1 MFNRLNKF
9 QAALA
14 LALYSQSALGQ
25 YYSNSTSI
33 SSNSSSTSVVSSSSG
48 SVSISSSI
56 AETSSSATDIL
67 SSITELASSSTG
79 VSSTIAPST
88 SSSEVSSSVSQA
100 CSSSFLL
107 LHQAH
112 QSPAYILPQ
121 NQAHPSQVHL
131 LPLHQAHLLPQN
143 QAHPPLVQL
152 PPQAHPPPVQLP
164 SQNQA
169 HPPLVHL
176 SLPAHPPPLNQAHQ
190 SPGSTSVTESGSSAS
205 GSSSAT
211 ESGSSSS
218 ASESSITQ
226 SGTASGSS
234 ASSTSGSVTQSGSSV
249 SGSSASS
256 APGISSSIPQSTSS
270 ASTASGSIT
279 SGTLSSITSSASS
292 ATATASNSLSSS
304 DGTIYLPSTT
314 ISGDITLTGS
324 VIATEAVEVAAGG
337 KLTLLDGDK
346 YVFSADFIIHGG
358 VFVEKSKPTYPG
370 TEFDI
375 SGENF
380 DVSGTFNAEEP
391 AASSASAYS
400 FTPGSF
406 DNSGDISL
414 SLSEST
420 KGQVTFSPYSNS
432 GAFSFSNAI
441 LNGGSVSGLQRRAE
455 SGSVN
460 NGEIN
465 LENGST
471 YVVVEPVSGSGTI
484 NIISGNLYL
493 HYPDTFT
500 GQTVV
505 FKGEGVLAVDPT
517 ESNTTPIPV
526 VGYTGENQIAIT
538 ADVTALSYDS
548 ATGVLLLPSAAT
560 PHPHLPHQGFTNST
574 SRSPLHLVL
583 RATGSTASTSSLVS
597 VAGHVSFADWFNG
610 FPPLTSGSPSVYTT
624 TLTYGT
630 TTSTVVVSCSET
642 TDSNGNVYTITTTVP
657 CSSTTATIT
666 SCDETGCHVTAPTG
680 TVATETVSSK
690 SYTTVTV
697 THCTTMAVTPRLSLL
712 NVPKK
717 HQQLLLL
724 QNHTLLLPLLTVT
737 TTAVTLRLSPLRPL
751 KPQPLLFLQ
760 KSYTTVTVT
769 HRDDNG
775 CNTKTVTSEA
785 PEATTTTV
793 SPKRTRLLLLLSA
806 IKMVVTLKQSAL
818 KLLNKLQK
826 SVLLQ
831 NVYYRYCY
839 SV

>member
-1 MFNRLNKF
+1 
-9 QAALA
+9 
-14 LALYSQSALGQ
+14 
-25 YYSNSTSI
+25 
-33 SSNSSSTSVVSSSSG
+33 
-48 SVSISSSI
+48 
-56 AETSSSATDIL
+56 
-67 SSITELASSSTG
+67 
-79 VSSTIAPST
+79 
-88 SSSEVSSSVSQA
+88 
-100 CSSSFLL
+100 
-107 LHQAH
+107 
-112 QSPAYILPQ
+112 
-121 NQAHPSQVHL
+121 
-131 LPLHQAHLLPQN
+131 
-143 QAHPPLVQL
+143 
-152 PPQAHPPPVQLP
+152 
-164 SQNQA
+164 
-169 HPPLVHL
+169 
-176 SLPAHPPPLNQAHQ
+176 
-190 SPGSTSVTESGSSAS
+190 
-205 GSSSAT
+205 
-211 ESGSSSS
+211 
-218 ASESSITQ
+218 
-226 SGTASGSS
+226 
-234 ASSTSGSVTQSGSSV
+234 
-249 SGSSASS
+249 
-256 APGISSSIPQSTSS
+256 
-270 ASTASGSIT
+270 
-279 SGTLSSITSSASS
+279 
-292 ATATASNSLSSS
+292 
-304 DGTIYLPSTT
+304 LPSTT

-420 KGQVTFSPYSNS
+420 KGEVTFSPYSNS

-548 ATGVLLLPSAAT
+548 ATGVLTATQGNSQFSFSIGTGFSSSGFNVSEGTFAGAYAYYLNYGGVVASSAT
-560 PHPHLPHQGFTNST
+560 PSSTSTTSGATNST
-574 SRSPLHLVL
+574 SGSTSFGASV
-583 RATGSTASTSSLVS
+583 TGSTASTSFGAS
-597 VAGHVSFADWFNG
+597 VTGSTAST
-610 FPPLTSGSPSVYTT
+610 LISGSPSVYTT
-624 TLTYGT
+624 TLTYAT

-666 SCDETGCHVTAPTG
+666 SCDETGCHVTTSTG

-697 THCTTMAVTPRLSLL
+697 THCDNNGCNT
-712 NVPKK
+712 K
-717 HQQLLLL
+717 
-724 QNHTLLLPLLTVT
+724 TVT
-737 TTAVTLRLSPLRPL
+737 SEAPEATTNTVSPKTYTTATVTQCDDNGCSTKTVTSECPEETSATTTSP
-751 KPQPLLFLQ
+751 

-769 HRDDNG
+769 HCDDNG

-793 SPKRTRLLLLLSA
+793 SPKTYTTATVTQCDDNGCSTKTVTSEAPKETSETSETSAAPKTYTTATVTQCDDNGCNVKIITSQIPEATSTVTATSASPKSYTTVTSEGSKATSLTTAISKASSA
-806 IKMVVTLKQSAL
+806 ISTYSKSAAPIKTSTGIIVQSEGIAAGLNANTLNAL
-818 KLLNKLQK
+818 VGIF
-826 SVLLQ
+826 VLAFF
-831 NVYYRYCY
+831 N
-839 SV
+839 

>member
-1 MFNRLNKF
+1 MSLVTPLPNLLPFLLRLPLHLLF
-9 QAALA
+9 LQLWSLA
-14 LALYSQSALGQ
+14 LPIQ
-25 YYSNSTSI
+25 
-33 SSNSSSTSVVSSSSG
+33 
-48 SVSISSSI
+48 
-56 AETSSSATDIL
+56 
-67 SSITELASSSTG
+67 
-79 VSSTIAPST
+79 
-88 SSSEVSSSVSQA
+88 
-100 CSSSFLL
+100 FLL
-107 LHQAH
+107 IFPSVKSVPLQSRLLQLRRAHPPPLNRAH
-112 QSPAYILPQ
+112 QSPVQLLPQ
-121 NQAHPSQVHL
+121 NQAHQSPVHL
-131 LPLHQAHLLPQN
+131 LPLHRAHPPPLNRAHQSPVHLLPQN
-143 QAHPPLVQL
+143 QAPLL
-152 PPQAHPPPVQLP
+152 RFLAHPVL

-169 HPPLVHL
+169 HPHQHLNHL
-176 SLPAHPPPLNQAHQ
+176 SHNLVPLPVHQPPA
-190 SPGSTSVTESGSSAS
+190 
-205 GSSSAT
+205 
-211 ESGSSSS
+211 
-218 ASESSITQ
+218 
-226 SGTASGSS
+226 
-234 ASSTSGSVTQSGSSV
+234 TSGSVTQSGSSV

-420 KGQVTFSPYSNS
+420 KGEVTFSPYSNS

-548 ATGVLLLPSAAT
+548 ATGVLTATQGNSQFSFSIGTGFSSSGFNVSEGTFAGAYAYYLNYGGVVASSAT
-560 PHPHLPHQGFTNST
+560 PSSTSTTSGATNST
-574 SRSPLHLVL
+574 SGSTSFGASV
-583 RATGSTASTSSLVS
+583 TGSTASTSFGAS
-597 VAGHVSFADWFNG
+597 VTGSTAST
-610 FPPLTSGSPSVYTT
+610 LISGSPSVYTT
-624 TLTYGT
+624 TLTYAT

-666 SCDETGCHVTAPTG
+666 SCDETGCHVTTSTG

-697 THCTTMAVTPRLSLL
+697 THCD
-712 NVPKK
+712 N
-717 HQQLLLL
+717 
-724 QNHTLLLPLLTVT
+724 
-737 TTAVTLRLSPLRPL
+737 
-751 KPQPLLFLQ
+751 
-760 KSYTTVTVT
+760 
-769 HRDDNG
+769 NG

-785 PEATTTTV
+785 PEAHNHYCF
-793 SPKRTRLLLLLSA
+793 SKD
-806 IKMVVTLKQSAL
+806 IHH
-818 KLLNKLQK
+818 
-826 SVLLQ
+826 
-831 NVYYRYCY
+831 RYCY

>member
-1 MFNRLNKF
+1 MAWYFKGPLPATSQQKTV
-9 QAALA
+9 LA
-14 LALYSQSALGQ
+14 LQKY
-25 YYSNSTSI
+25 
-33 SSNSSSTSVVSSSSG
+33 
-48 SVSISSSI
+48 
-56 AETSSSATDIL
+56 
-67 SSITELASSSTG
+67 
-79 VSSTIAPST
+79 
-88 SSSEVSSSVSQA
+88 EVDTR
-100 CSSSFLL
+100 LRN
-107 LHQAH
+107 
-112 QSPAYILPQ
+112 IKI
-121 NQAHPSQVHL
+121 N
-131 LPLHQAHLLPQN
+131 
-143 QAHPPLVQL
+143 
-152 PPQAHPPPVQLP
+152 
-164 SQNQA
+164 
-169 HPPLVHL
+169 
-176 SLPAHPPPLNQAHQ
+176 
-190 SPGSTSVTESGSSAS
+190 
-205 GSSSAT
+205 
-211 ESGSSSS
+211 
-218 ASESSITQ
+218 
-226 SGTASGSS
+226 
-234 ASSTSGSVTQSGSSV
+234 
-249 SGSSASS
+249 
-256 APGISSSIPQSTSS
+256 ISSSIPQSTSS
-270 ASTASGSIT
+270 ASTASGYIT

-441 LNGGSVSGLQRRAE
+441 LNGGSVSGLQHRAE

-538 ADVTALSYDS
+538 ADVTALSYDC
-548 ATGVLLLPSAAT
+548 ATGVL
-560 PHPHLPHQGFTNST
+560 
-574 SRSPLHLVL
+574 
-583 RATGSTASTSSLVS
+583 
-597 VAGHVSFADWFNG
+597 
-610 FPPLTSGSPSVYTT
+610 
-624 TLTYGT
+624 
-630 TTSTVVVSCSET
+630 
-642 TDSNGNVYTITTTVP
+642 
-657 CSSTTATIT
+657 TATQ
-666 SCDETGCHVTAPTG
+666 G
-680 TVATETVSSK
+680 
-690 SYTTVTV
+690 
-697 THCTTMAVTPRLSLL
+697 
-712 NVPKK
+712 N
-717 HQQLLLL
+717 
-724 QNHTLLLPLLTVT
+724 
-737 TTAVTLRLSPLRPL
+737 
-751 KPQPLLFLQ
+751 
-760 KSYTTVTVT
+760 
-769 HRDDNG
+769 
-775 CNTKTVTSEA
+775 
-785 PEATTTTV
+785 
-793 SPKRTRLLLLLSA
+793 
-806 IKMVVTLKQSAL
+806 
-818 KLLNKLQK
+818 
-826 SVLLQ
+826 
-831 NVYYRYCY
+831 
-839 SV
+839 

>member
-1 MFNRLNKF
+1 M
-9 QAALA
+9 
-14 LALYSQSALGQ
+14 
-25 YYSNSTSI
+25 
-33 SSNSSSTSVVSSSSG
+33 
-48 SVSISSSI
+48 
-56 AETSSSATDIL
+56 
-67 SSITELASSSTG
+67 
-79 VSSTIAPST
+79 
-88 SSSEVSSSVSQA
+88 
-100 CSSSFLL
+100 
-107 LHQAH
+107 
-112 QSPAYILPQ
+112 
-121 NQAHPSQVHL
+121 
-131 LPLHQAHLLPQN
+131 
-143 QAHPPLVQL
+143 
-152 PPQAHPPPVQLP
+152 
-164 SQNQA
+164 
-169 HPPLVHL
+169 
-176 SLPAHPPPLNQAHQ
+176 
-190 SPGSTSVTESGSSAS
+190 
-205 GSSSAT
+205 
-211 ESGSSSS
+211 
-218 ASESSITQ
+218 
-226 SGTASGSS
+226 
-234 ASSTSGSVTQSGSSV
+234 
-249 SGSSASS
+249 
-256 APGISSSIPQSTSS
+256 
-270 ASTASGSIT
+270 
-279 SGTLSSITSSASS
+279 
-292 ATATASNSLSSS
+292 
-304 DGTIYLPSTT
+304 PSTT

-548 ATGVLLLPSAAT
+548 ATGVLTATQGNSQFSFSIGTGFSSSGFNVSEGTFAGAYAYYLNYGGVVASSAT
-560 PHPHLPHQGFTNST
+560 PSSTSTTSGATNST
-574 SRSPLHLVL
+574 SGSTSFGASV
-583 RATGSTASTSSLVS
+583 TGSTASTSFGAS
-597 VAGHVSFADWFNG
+597 VTGSTAST
-610 FPPLTSGSPSVYTT
+610 LTSGSPSVYTT
-624 TLTYGT
+624 TLTYAT

-666 SCDETGCHVTAPTG
+666 SCDETGCHVTTSTG

-697 THCTTMAVTPRLSLL
+697 THCDNNGCNT
-712 NVPKK
+712 K
-717 HQQLLLL
+717 
-724 QNHTLLLPLLTVT
+724 TVT
-737 TTAVTLRLSPLRPL
+737 SECPEETSATTTSP
-751 KPQPLLFLQ
+751 

-769 HRDDNG
+769 HCDDNG

-793 SPKRTRLLLLLSA
+793 SPKTYTTATVTQCDDNGCSTKTVTSEAPKETSETSETSAAPKTYTTATVTQCDDNGCNVKIITSQIPEATSTVTATSASPKSYTTVTSEGSKATSLTTAISKASSA
-806 IKMVVTLKQSAL
+806 ISTYSKSAAPIKTSTGIIVQSEGIAAGLNANTLNAL
-818 KLLNKLQK
+818 VGIF
-826 SVLLQ
+826 VLAFF
-831 NVYYRYCY
+831 N
-839 SV
+839 

>member
-1 MFNRLNKF
+1 MFNRFNKL

-14 LALYSQSALGQ
+14 LVLYSQSALGQ
-25 YYSNSTSI
+25 YYTNSSSI
-33 SSNSSSTSVVSSSSG
+33 ASNSSTAVSSTSSG

-56 AETSSSATDIL
+56 VESTSSASDVSSSLTELTSSS
-67 SSITELASSSTG
+67 TE

-88 SSSEVSSSVSQA
+88 SSSEVSSSITSSGSV
-100 CSSSFLL
+100 SSS
-107 LHQAH
+107 
-112 QSPAYILPQ
+112 S
-121 NQAHPSQVHL
+121 
-131 LPLHQAHLLPQN
+131 
-143 QAHPPLVQL
+143 
-152 PPQAHPPPVQLP
+152 
-164 SQNQA
+164 
-169 HPPLVHL
+169 
-176 SLPAHPPPLNQAHQ
+176 
-190 SPGSTSVTESGSSAS
+190 SVTESGSSVSGSSTSITS
-205 GSSSAT
+205 GSSSATESGSSVSGSTSATASGSSASGSTSATESGSSVSGSSTSITSGSASSVPSSSGSIT

-226 SGTASGSS
+226 SGTTSGSS

-460 NGEIN
+460 KGEIN

-548 ATGVLLLPSAAT
+548 ATGVLTATQGNSQFSFSIGTGFSSSGFNVSEGTFAGAYAYYLNYGGVVASSAT
-560 PHPHLPHQGFTNST
+560 PSSAST
-574 SRSPLHLVL
+574 TSGVVST
-583 RATGSTASTSSLVS
+583 ATGSVTLSSNASTTVSSTISSSAPDSIIPSSSASISGVS
-597 VAGHVSFADWFNG
+597 N
-610 FPPLTSGSPSVYTT
+610 
-624 TLTYGT
+624 
-630 TTSTVVVSCSET
+630 
-642 TDSNGNVYTITTTVP
+642 
-657 CSSTTATIT
+657 STTA
-666 SCDETGCHVTAPTG
+666 SASPQVPL
-680 TVATETVSSK
+680 
-690 SYTTVTV
+690 
-697 THCTTMAVTPRLSLL
+697 LS
-712 NVPKK
+712 
-717 HQQLLLL
+717 
-724 QNHTLLLPLLTVT
+724 TLL
-737 TTAVTLRLSPLRPL
+737 
-751 KPQPLLFLQ
+751 
-760 KSYTTVTVT
+760 
-769 HRDDNG
+769 H
-775 CNTKTVTSEA
+775 
-785 PEATTTTV
+785 
-793 SPKRTRLLLLLSA
+793 
-806 IKMVVTLKQSAL
+806 
-818 KLLNKLQK
+818 
-826 SVLLQ
+826 
-831 NVYYRYCY
+831 
-839 SV
+839 

>member
-1 MFNRLNKF
+1 M
-9 QAALA
+9 
-14 LALYSQSALGQ
+14 
-25 YYSNSTSI
+25 
-33 SSNSSSTSVVSSSSG
+33 
-48 SVSISSSI
+48 
-56 AETSSSATDIL
+56 
-67 SSITELASSSTG
+67 
-79 VSSTIAPST
+79 
-88 SSSEVSSSVSQA
+88 
-100 CSSSFLL
+100 
-107 LHQAH
+107 
-112 QSPAYILPQ
+112 
-121 NQAHPSQVHL
+121 
-131 LPLHQAHLLPQN
+131 
-143 QAHPPLVQL
+143 
-152 PPQAHPPPVQLP
+152 
-164 SQNQA
+164 
-169 HPPLVHL
+169 
-176 SLPAHPPPLNQAHQ
+176 
-190 SPGSTSVTESGSSAS
+190 
-205 GSSSAT
+205 
-211 ESGSSSS
+211 
-218 ASESSITQ
+218 
-226 SGTASGSS
+226 
-234 ASSTSGSVTQSGSSV
+234 
-249 SGSSASS
+249 
-256 APGISSSIPQSTSS
+256 
-270 ASTASGSIT
+270 
-279 SGTLSSITSSASS
+279 
-292 ATATASNSLSSS
+292 
-304 DGTIYLPSTT
+304 PSTT

-517 ESNTTPIPV
+517 ETNATPIPV
-526 VGYTGENQIAIT
+526 VGYTGKNQIAIT
-538 ADVTALSYDS
+538 ADITALSYDGT
-548 ATGVLLLPSAAT
+548 TGVLTATQGNRQFSFEIGTGFSSSGFSVSEGIFAGAYSYYLNYDGVIATSAAST
-560 PHPHLPHQGFTNST
+560 SASTTSGVVSTATGSVTLSSNASTTVSSTISSSAPDSIIPSSSASISGVSNST
-574 SRSPLHLVL
+574 TASGSI
-583 RATGSTASTSSLVS
+583 ASTASTASTTSTAS
-597 VAGHVSFADWFNG
+597 AASATSF
-610 FPPLTSGSPSVYTT
+610 TSGSASVYTT
-624 TLTYGT
+624 TLTYLNA
-630 TTSTVVVSCSET
+630 TSTVVVSCSET
-642 TDSNGNVYTITTTVP
+642 TDASGNIYTITTTVP

-666 SCDETGCHVTAPTG
+666 SCDENGCHVPAPT
-680 TVATETVSSK
+680 ATDATATVSSK

-697 THCTTMAVTPRLSLL
+697 THCDNNGCNT
-712 NVPKK
+712 K
-717 HQQLLLL
+717 
-724 QNHTLLLPLLTVT
+724 TVT
-737 TTAVTLRLSPLRPL
+737 SECSKETAATTISP
-751 KPQPLLFLQ
+751 

-769 HRDDNG
+769 HCDDNG

-793 SPKRTRLLLLLSA
+793 SPKTYTTATVTQCDKNGCNTKTVSSEVAKQTSEIGASPKTYTTATVTQCDGNGCKTKTVTSEAPKETSSEISSSKPCTTATVTNCDENGCKVSVVTSEASNASPIATFASSKPYTTSTVIQCDKNGCNTKTITSQVLEATSVISAPSAAPKSYVAGNSETVKATSLTTAISGASSA
-806 IKMVVTLKQSAL
+806 ISIVPKSGSSISLTTGHKTSTGIITQSEAIAAGLNTHTFNAL
-818 KLLNKLQK
+818 LGLF
-826 SVLLQ
+826 VLAFF
-831 NVYYRYCY
+831 N
-839 SV
+839 

>member
-1 MFNRLNKF
+1 M
-9 QAALA
+9 
-14 LALYSQSALGQ
+14 
-25 YYSNSTSI
+25 
-33 SSNSSSTSVVSSSSG
+33 
-48 SVSISSSI
+48 
-56 AETSSSATDIL
+56 
-67 SSITELASSSTG
+67 
-79 VSSTIAPST
+79 
-88 SSSEVSSSVSQA
+88 
-100 CSSSFLL
+100 
-107 LHQAH
+107 
-112 QSPAYILPQ
+112 
-121 NQAHPSQVHL
+121 
-131 LPLHQAHLLPQN
+131 
-143 QAHPPLVQL
+143 
-152 PPQAHPPPVQLP
+152 
-164 SQNQA
+164 
-169 HPPLVHL
+169 
-176 SLPAHPPPLNQAHQ
+176 
-190 SPGSTSVTESGSSAS
+190 
-205 GSSSAT
+205 
-211 ESGSSSS
+211 
-218 ASESSITQ
+218 
-226 SGTASGSS
+226 
-234 ASSTSGSVTQSGSSV
+234 
-249 SGSSASS
+249 
-256 APGISSSIPQSTSS
+256 
-270 ASTASGSIT
+270 
-279 SGTLSSITSSASS
+279 
-292 ATATASNSLSSS
+292 
-304 DGTIYLPSTT
+304 PSTT

-517 ESNTTPIPV
+517 ETNATPIPV
-526 VGYTGENQIAIT
+526 VGYTGKNQIAIT
-538 ADVTALSYDS
+538 ADITALSYDGT
-548 ATGVLLLPSAAT
+548 TGVLTATQGNRQFSFEIGTGFSSSGFSVSEGIFAGAYSYYLNYDGVIATSAAST
-560 PHPHLPHQGFTNST
+560 SASTTSGVVSTATGSVTLSSNASTTVSSTISSSAPDSIIPSSSASISGVSNST
-574 SRSPLHLVL
+574 TASGSI
-583 RATGSTASTSSLVS
+583 ASTASTASTTSTAS
-597 VAGHVSFADWFNG
+597 AASATSF
-610 FPPLTSGSPSVYTT
+610 TSGSASVYTT
-624 TLTYGT
+624 TLTYLNA
-630 TTSTVVVSCSET
+630 TSTVVVSCSET
-642 TDSNGNVYTITTTVP
+642 TDASGNIYTITTTVP

-666 SCDETGCHVTAPTG
+666 SCDENGCHVPAPT
-680 TVATETVSSK
+680 ATDATATVSSK

-697 THCTTMAVTPRLSLL
+697 THCDNNGCNT
-712 NVPKK
+712 K
-717 HQQLLLL
+717 
-724 QNHTLLLPLLTVT
+724 TVT
-737 TTAVTLRLSPLRPL
+737 SECSKETAATTISP
-751 KPQPLLFLQ
+751 

-769 HRDDNG
+769 HCDDNG

-793 SPKRTRLLLLLSA
+793 SPKTYTTATVTQCDDNGCSTKTVTSEAPKETSETSETSAAPKTYTTATVTQCDDNGCNVKIITSQIPEATSTATATSASPKSYTTVTSEGSKATSLSTAISKASSA
-806 IKMVVTLKQSAL
+806 ISTYSKSAAPIKTSIGIIVQSEGIAAGLNANTLNAL
-818 KLLNKLQK
+818 VGIF
-826 SVLLQ
+826 VLAFF
-831 NVYYRYCY
+831 N
-839 SV
+839 

>member
-1 MFNRLNKF
+1 M
-9 QAALA
+9 
-14 LALYSQSALGQ
+14 
-25 YYSNSTSI
+25 
-33 SSNSSSTSVVSSSSG
+33 
-48 SVSISSSI
+48 
-56 AETSSSATDIL
+56 
-67 SSITELASSSTG
+67 
-79 VSSTIAPST
+79 
-88 SSSEVSSSVSQA
+88 
-100 CSSSFLL
+100 
-107 LHQAH
+107 
-112 QSPAYILPQ
+112 LPQ
-121 NQAHPSQVHL
+121 KCP
-131 LPLHQAHLLPQN
+131 
-143 QAHPPLVQL
+143 
-152 PPQAHPPPVQLP
+152 
-164 SQNQA
+164 
-169 HPPLVHL
+169 
-176 SLPAHPPPLNQAHQ
+176 
-190 SPGSTSVTESGSSAS
+190 
-205 GSSSAT
+205 
-211 ESGSSSS
+211 
-218 ASESSITQ
+218 
-226 SGTASGSS
+226 
-234 ASSTSGSVTQSGSSV
+234 
-249 SGSSASS
+249 
-256 APGISSSIPQSTSS
+256 
-270 ASTASGSIT
+270 
-279 SGTLSSITSSASS
+279 
-292 ATATASNSLSSS
+292 
-304 DGTIYLPSTT
+304 
-314 ISGDITLTGS
+314 GDITLTGS

-420 KGQVTFSPYSNS
+420 KGEVTFSPYSNS
-432 GAFSFSNAI
+432 GASSFSNAI

-548 ATGVLLLPSAAT
+548 ATGVLTATQGNSQFFFSIGTGFSSSGFNVSEGTFAGAYAYYLNYGGVVASSAT
-560 PHPHLPHQGFTNST
+560 PSSTSTTSGTTNST
-574 SRSPLHLVL
+574 SGSTSFGASV
-583 RATGSTASTSSLVS
+583 TGSTASTSFGAS
-597 VAGHVSFADWFNG
+597 VTGSTAST
-610 FPPLTSGSPSVYTT
+610 LTSGSPSVYTT
-624 TLTYGT
+624 TLTYAT

-666 SCDETGCHVTAPTG
+666 SCDETGCHVTTSTG

-690 SYTTVTV
+690 SYTTATV
-697 THCTTMAVTPRLSLL
+697 THCDNNGCNT
-712 NVPKK
+712 K
-717 HQQLLLL
+717 
-724 QNHTLLLPLLTVT
+724 TVT
-737 TTAVTLRLSPLRPL
+737 SECPEETSATTTSP
-751 KPQPLLFLQ
+751 

-769 HRDDNG
+769 HCDDNG

-793 SPKRTRLLLLLSA
+793 SPKTYTTATVTQCDDNGCSTKTVTSEAPKETSETSETSAAPKTYTTATVTQCDDNGCNVKIITSQIPEATSTVTATSASPKSYTTVTSEGSKATSLTTGISKASSA
-806 IKMVVTLKQSAL
+806 ISTYSKSAAPIKTSTGIIVQSEGIAAGLNANTFNAL
-818 KLLNKLQK
+818 VGIF
-826 SVLLQ
+826 VLAFF
-831 NVYYRYCY
+831 N
-839 SV
+839 

>member
-1 MFNRLNKF
+1 M
-9 QAALA
+9 
-14 LALYSQSALGQ
+14 
-25 YYSNSTSI
+25 
-33 SSNSSSTSVVSSSSG
+33 
-48 SVSISSSI
+48 
-56 AETSSSATDIL
+56 
-67 SSITELASSSTG
+67 
-79 VSSTIAPST
+79 
-88 SSSEVSSSVSQA
+88 
-100 CSSSFLL
+100 
-107 LHQAH
+107 
-112 QSPAYILPQ
+112 
-121 NQAHPSQVHL
+121 
-131 LPLHQAHLLPQN
+131 
-143 QAHPPLVQL
+143 
-152 PPQAHPPPVQLP
+152 
-164 SQNQA
+164 
-169 HPPLVHL
+169 
-176 SLPAHPPPLNQAHQ
+176 
-190 SPGSTSVTESGSSAS
+190 
-205 GSSSAT
+205 
-211 ESGSSSS
+211 
-218 ASESSITQ
+218 
-226 SGTASGSS
+226 
-234 ASSTSGSVTQSGSSV
+234 
-249 SGSSASS
+249 
-256 APGISSSIPQSTSS
+256 
-270 ASTASGSIT
+270 
-279 SGTLSSITSSASS
+279 
-292 ATATASNSLSSS
+292 
-304 DGTIYLPSTT
+304 PSTT

-406 DNSGDISL
+406 DKSGDISL

-432 GAFSFSNAI
+432 CAFSFSNAI

-548 ATGVLLLPSAAT
+548 ATGVLTATQGNSQFSFSIGTGFSSSGFNVSEGTFAGAYAYYLNYGGVVASSAT
-560 PHPHLPHQGFTNST
+560 PSSTSTTSGATNST
-574 SRSPLHLVL
+574 SGSTSFGASV
-583 RATGSTASTSSLVS
+583 TGSTASTSFGAS
-597 VAGHVSFADWFNG
+597 VTGSTAST
-610 FPPLTSGSPSVYTT
+610 LISGSPSVYTT
-624 TLTYGT
+624 TLTYAT

-666 SCDETGCHVTAPTG
+666 SCDETGCHVTTSTG

-697 THCTTMAVTPRLSLL
+697 THCDNNGCNT
-712 NVPKK
+712 K
-717 HQQLLLL
+717 
-724 QNHTLLLPLLTVT
+724 TVT
-737 TTAVTLRLSPLRPL
+737 SEAPEATTTTVSPKTYTTATVTQCDDNGCSTKTVTSECPEETSATTTSP
-751 KPQPLLFLQ
+751 

-769 HRDDNG
+769 HCDDNG

-793 SPKRTRLLLLLSA
+793 SPKTYTTATVTQCDDNGCSTKTVTSEAPKETSETSETSAAPKTYTTATVTQCDDNGCNVKIITSQIPEATSTVTATSASPKSYTTVTSEGSKATSLTTAISKASSA
-806 IKMVVTLKQSAL
+806 ISTYSKSAAPIKTSTGIIVQSEGIAAGLNANTLNAL
-818 KLLNKLQK
+818 VGIF
-826 SVLLQ
+826 VLAFF
-831 NVYYRYCY
+831 N
-839 SV
+839 